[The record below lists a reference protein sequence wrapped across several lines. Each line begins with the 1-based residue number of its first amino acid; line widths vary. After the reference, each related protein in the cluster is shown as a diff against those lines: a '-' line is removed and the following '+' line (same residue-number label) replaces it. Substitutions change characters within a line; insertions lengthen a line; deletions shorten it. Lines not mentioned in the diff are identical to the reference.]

1 MPKRR
6 FEMRRI
12 FFAAKNYKH
21 QWVIYST
28 IEDGG
33 EPEVEVIVETLAEIF
48 QKIAELN
55 RKQEDK

>member
-1 MPKRR
+1 
-6 FEMRRI
+6 MRRI